1 LPPSSQPRP
10 EGSDEEEE
18 EIQYGDEDD
27 DHFEGFDIDP
37 SQKEFMNE
45 LLAIA
50 PEEEVELLSPPP
62 SKKHKH
68 KHSDKSIETATSKKT
83 TASHS
88 KQPEIKEF
96 VQDFASSH
104 PIYDKRKWAEEDVE
118 EYQHDIYQ
126 FATAAGLGPHQA
138 RVQVMLAVGLWK
150 MSKGLPVIRGEFSKE
165 DERKME
171 DTLSAIGIAKE
182 LLAGGKK
189 RKRDDDETASEVNT
203 PNLASVKLAGVSG
216 ENLAKEEKR
225 ALRKAAKKARRR
237 EQMKLKKM
245 GLKRRGSDAS
255 SSQSAQP
262 GPVQPPKVTLQS
274 SQSYYA
280 QEASPPLPI
289 STTGAESKKERKKRA
304 KPGPTTSPH
313 FSQSQP
319 SPPMP
324 KNNAQKALARLP
336 KSIQEKLEL
345 AKLAVSDA
353 VEVVEKT
360 VEENKKRK
368 AEVGEVEQ
376 GGSKKKRKKNRNK
389 NRLGVDEREPKSK
402 IEIEG
407 HGEEA
412 KKKKR
417 RDRGRKSSTQQ
428 GSGEVEATTESA
440 AEPMELDAVEY
451 PSTEAAD
458 LIPESIK
465 ANILAAQKKAR
476 RREKKAKKREGD
488 STVQQADGEPI
499 EASNTGLLTKL
510 LDTNSQKNAS
520 QPTPEDT
527 AVAPAEP
534 LAELPDTNSKKPK
547 DKKKKKKRKHAAE
560 NADVEA
566 NGQGSS
572 ENLLKARHS

>member
-10 EGSDEEEE
+10 EESGEEEE

-27 DHFEGFDIDP
+27 DDFEGFDIDP
-37 SQKEFMNE
+37 SQKEFMKE

-68 KHSDKSIETATSKKT
+68 KHSDKSPAPSK
-83 TASHS
+83 SPS
-88 KQPEIKEF
+88 KQPEIKES
-96 VQDFASSH
+96 VQDFASTH

-150 MSKGLPVIRGEFSKE
+150 MSKGLPVIGGDISKK
-165 DERKME
+165 DERKMQ

-189 RKRDDDETASEVNT
+189 RKRDEKEVN
-203 PNLASVKLAGVSG
+203 ASVKTAGASG
-216 ENLAKEEKR
+216 ENLSTKEKR
-225 ALRKAAKKARRR
+225 ALKKEAKKARRR
-237 EQMKLKKM
+237 EQRKLKKM
-245 GLKRRGSDAS
+245 GLERRGSDVS

-262 GPVQPPKVTLQS
+262 VPVQPPQVNLQS

-280 QEASPPLPI
+280 QETSPALPK
-289 STTGAESKKERKKRA
+289 STSGVESKKEKKKRA

-313 FSQSQP
+313 FSQS
-319 SPPMP
+319 SPAKP

-336 KSIQEKLEL
+336 KSIKKKLEL
-345 AKLAVSDA
+345 AKQAVSGA
-353 VEVVEKT
+353 AEVVEKA

-368 AEVGEVEQ
+368 AEDGEGEVEQ
-376 GGSKKKRKKNRNK
+376 GGSKKKRKKNRNN
-389 NRLGVDEREPKSK
+389 NRLGADEGEPKSK
-402 IEIEG
+402 IEIEVRG
-407 HGEEA
+407 DEA

-417 RDRGRKSSTQQ
+417 RDRGRKSGAQQ
-428 GSGEVEATTESA
+428 GSGEAEATAESA

-458 LIPESIK
+458 PVPESIK
-465 ANILAAQKKAR
+465 ASILAAQKKAR
-476 RREKKAKKREGD
+476 RREKKAKKSEGD
-488 STVQQADGEPI
+488 PAVQQADGEPI
-499 EASNTGLLTKL
+499 EASNTELLTEL
-510 LDTNSQKNAS
+510 PDTNSLKNAS
-520 QPTPEDT
+520 QPTPKDT

-534 LAELPDTNSKKPK
+534 LAELPDTNFKKPK
-547 DKKKKKKRKHAAE
+547 DKKKKKRKHATE

-566 NGQGSS
+566 NGRGSS
-572 ENLLKARHS
+572 ENLSKARHS